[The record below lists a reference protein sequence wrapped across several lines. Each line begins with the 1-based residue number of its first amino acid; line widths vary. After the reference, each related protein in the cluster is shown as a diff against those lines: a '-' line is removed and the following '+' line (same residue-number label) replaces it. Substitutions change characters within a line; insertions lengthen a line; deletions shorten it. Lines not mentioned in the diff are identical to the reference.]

1 MLRLRKA
8 TRNRGAIPNDTDASP
23 RIVRNGDWIMHI
35 LGKNIPQMWILWDGA
50 REAFREDSVSNNRH
64 GLAGAHP

>member
-1 MLRLRKA
+1 
-8 TRNRGAIPNDTDASP
+8 
-23 RIVRNGDWIMHI
+23 MHI